1 MSSRAAAPTAP
12 RGRRTTIDLAAVGAH
27 PSAREAA
34 GVRAEARRAV
44 HPVKV
49 AWLPLGEIDETPPE
63 LNSRTVYDE
72 ASIAELAASVAAHG
86 ILQPLCVRP
95 AGVRYILVFGMRR
108 LRAAV
113 RAGLSEVPCT
123 IQVADEDRAFLLN
136 TVENLHRRQLTGAE
150 RVRAIEKLAATDLG
164 VREIGRRTGFHPATI
179 SRWLKIDRR
188 PLVKDALEREVLD
201 LGRAMALADAPDEA
215 IPALLEAAPTLRQ
228 DELKARVA
236 QARVLRYA
244 TPRSVDSRRLLE
256 ALRLL
261 TLVQT
266 VGGDDAALLGQL
278 QDCLD
283 RLHAT
288 VRGAPDG
295 A

>member
-1 MSSRAAAPTAP
+1 M
-12 RGRRTTIDLAAVGAH
+12 RTTIDLALVGSR
-27 PSAREAA
+27 PSTRETV
-34 GVRAEARRAV
+34 GVRAEARRSV

-49 AWLPLGEIDETPPE
+49 AWLPVGEIDETPPE
-63 LNSRTVYDE
+63 LNSRRAYDE
-72 ASIAELAASVAAHG
+72 TSIDELAASVAEHG

-95 AGVRYILVFGMRR
+95 TGARYVLVFGMRR
-108 LRAAV
+108 LRAAA
-113 RAGLSEVPCT
+113 RAGLREVPCT

-136 TVENLHRRQLTGAE
+136 TVENLHRRQLSGAE

-164 VREIGRRTGFHPATI
+164 VRDISRRTGFHPATI

-188 PLVKDALEREVLD
+188 PLVKDALEREILD
-201 LGRAMALADAPDEA
+201 LGRAMALADAPEEA
-215 IPALLEAAPTLRQ
+215 IAALLQAAPTLRQ

-266 VGGDDAALLGQL
+266 VGDDDVELLGQL

-283 RLHAT
+283 RLHA
-288 VRGAPDG
+288 RAPG
-295 A
+295 GRNRA